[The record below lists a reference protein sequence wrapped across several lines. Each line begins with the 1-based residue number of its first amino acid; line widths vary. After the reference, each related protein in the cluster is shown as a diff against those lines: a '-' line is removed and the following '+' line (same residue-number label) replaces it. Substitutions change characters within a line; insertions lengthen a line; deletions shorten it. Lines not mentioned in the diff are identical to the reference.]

1 MVTMKVDYI
10 NAFIAATQNV
20 FGSMV
25 GTEVKLGSV
34 TLNTSHVTPFDI
46 SGMIGLSGDVVG
58 CVVLSFPME
67 TALNTYQAFA
77 GEKIDPLDPNF
88 FDAIGELTNM
98 VAGNAKAQF
107 EGLNI
112 SISLP
117 TVIMGKQHCVSA
129 PREVPFIS
137 VPCHCQ
143 LGNFSIDVAFREQ
156 K

>member
-10 NAFIAATQNV
+10 NAFVAATQNV

-107 EGLNI
+107 
-112 SISLP
+112 
-117 TVIMGKQHCVSA
+117 
-129 PREVPFIS
+129 
-137 VPCHCQ
+137 
-143 LGNFSIDVAFREQ
+143 
-156 K
+156 